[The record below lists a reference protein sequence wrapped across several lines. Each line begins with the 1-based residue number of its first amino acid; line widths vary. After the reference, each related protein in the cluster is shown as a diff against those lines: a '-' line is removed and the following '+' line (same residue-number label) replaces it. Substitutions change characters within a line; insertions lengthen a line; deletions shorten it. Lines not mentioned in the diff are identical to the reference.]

1 MLVQHQQ
8 TTTQF
13 WNFLLL
19 SNSKEVVYKR
29 GAGFPA
35 SLFLWG
41 ILIMRFSLLIAVF
54 LGFSACSGTGTPPPA
69 EEGPGSFITGRSEQG
84 LKLSDFSGLGGN
96 DGAGLPINALL
107 WRASLDI
114 VATIPLDD
122 VDTFGGAIVTEW
134 YQLNQDTDERIKIAI
149 FVLDR
154 ELRSDGIRVVVYV
167 QNKTGDVW
175 QDSGTDVEMGQQLE
189 ELILTRAREIRA
201 AGVVESNS

>member
-1 MLVQHQQ
+1 
-8 TTTQF
+8 
-13 WNFLLL
+13 
-19 SNSKEVVYKR
+19 
-29 GAGFPA
+29 
-35 SLFLWG
+35 
-41 ILIMRFSLLIAVF
+41 MRFAIF
-54 LGFSACSGTGTPPPA
+54 LCLAMTLTACSGTGTQQP
-69 EEGPGSFITGRSEQG
+69 EEKGPGSFITGKSEQG
-84 LKLSDFSGLGGN
+84 LSLKDLAGLSGQTD
-96 DGAGLPINALL
+96 AALPINALL

-122 VDTFGGAIVTEW
+122 VDTFGGTIVTEW
-134 YQLNQDTDERIKIAI
+134 YQLNQNTDERIKIAI